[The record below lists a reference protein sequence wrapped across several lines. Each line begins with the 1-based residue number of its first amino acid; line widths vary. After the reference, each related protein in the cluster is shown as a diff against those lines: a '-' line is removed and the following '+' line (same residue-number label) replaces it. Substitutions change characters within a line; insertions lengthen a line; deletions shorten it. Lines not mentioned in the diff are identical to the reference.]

1 MGLAPATA
9 VPRTMLPTD
18 LRALYADSMG
28 IPVFL
33 LVSVCMGGRRV
44 SAAGDRLSEAENL
57 NVDGWQGDIGAALP
71 PSRED
76 VTRRQ
81 HSGRVTY

>member
-1 MGLAPATA
+1 MAPATA
-9 VPRTMLPTD
+9 LPRTLLSTD

-28 IPVFL
+28 VPIFL
-33 LVSVCMGGRRV
+33 LVSICVGDRRV

-57 NVDGWQGDIGAALP
+57 NIDCWQGDIDAALP

-81 HSGRVTY
+81 HTGRVTY

>member
-1 MGLAPATA
+1 MAPATA
-9 VPRTMLPTD
+9 LPRTLLPTD
-18 LRALYADSMG
+18 LCALYADSLG
-28 IPVFL
+28 VPVFL
-33 LVSVCMGGRRV
+33 LVSICVGDRRV

-57 NVDGWQGDIGAALP
+57 NVDGWQGDIDAALP

-81 HSGRVTY
+81 HTGRVTY

>member
-1 MGLAPATA
+1 MASVTA
-9 VPRTMLPTD
+9 LSGAMLPTD

-28 IPVFL
+28 VPVFL
-33 LVSVCMGGRRV
+33 LVSVCMGDRRF

-57 NVDGWQGDIGAALP
+57 NVDGWQGDIDAALP

-81 HSGRVTY
+81 HTGRVTY